1 MIDAIFISN
10 LFPNPAEPGRGLYNR
25 DQMVALA
32 HQGLKFH
39 VISPLP
45 WFPFV
50 NPWKQAIPRHTT
62 MDGIPVT
69 YCRQLYLPGSRGAQN
84 GYLYAL
90 SIRRTLSRLI
100 RQHHPTFLWSSFAFP
115 DGVGVAVEARRH
127 GIPHVTSLLGSDINL
142 NHHYPSRWKTI
153 TKSLRQACLI
163 FAKSKA
169 LRERVEDS
177 FPPSALPPPP
187 PIHIDYNGVD
197 QDLFRPASREGAC
210 RQLGLDPSTK
220 HILFVGNLVPV
231 KDVATLIRA
240 FARISSKV
248 GSRKSEVG
256 ELHASHSPPTS
267 DLMPP
272 TSGIQLI
279 IIGAGP
285 EETSLRRLA
294 NDLGHPTS
302 DIRHPT
308 SDLLF
313 ASRQPRETVALWM
326 QACDCL
332 CLPSLNEGVP
342 NVILE
347 AMACGLPVVASRVG
361 GIPEIHSGA
370 SCGELFKASDVPD
383 LSRSLGIVLAKEW
396 DSDKIREQV
405 KHFTWR
411 HNAESVLD
419 RLKKLDLHT
428 TTIDGP

>member
-1 MIDAIFISN
+1 
-10 LFPNPAEPGRGLYNR
+10 
-25 DQMVALA
+25 
-32 HQGLKFH
+32 
-39 VISPLP
+39 
-45 WFPFV
+45 
-50 NPWKQAIPRHTT
+50 
-62 MDGIPVT
+62 
-69 YCRQLYLPGSRGAQN
+69 
-84 GYLYAL
+84 
-90 SIRRTLSRLI
+90 
-100 RQHHPTFLWSSFAFP
+100 
-115 DGVGVAVEARRH
+115 
-127 GIPHVTSLLGSDINL
+127 
-142 NHHYPSRWKTI
+142 
-153 TKSLRQACLI
+153 
-163 FAKSKA
+163 
-169 LRERVEDS
+169 
-177 FPPSALPPPP
+177 
-187 PIHIDYNGVD
+187 
-197 QDLFRPASREGAC
+197 
-210 RQLGLDPSTK
+210 
-220 HILFVGNLVPV
+220 
-231 KDVATLIRA
+231 
-240 FARISSKV
+240 
-248 GSRKSEVG
+248 
-256 ELHASHSPPTS
+256 
-267 DLMPP
+267 MPP